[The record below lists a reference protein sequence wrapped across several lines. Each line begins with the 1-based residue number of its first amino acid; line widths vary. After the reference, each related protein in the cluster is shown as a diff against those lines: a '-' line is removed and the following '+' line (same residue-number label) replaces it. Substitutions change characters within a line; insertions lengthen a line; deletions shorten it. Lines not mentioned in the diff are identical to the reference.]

1 MLWRKIHEAAIPFFH
16 DTLADLT
23 AKPLVDGISVPRD
36 VRFTKKTFLAEPI
49 RTVFEPHQQYLA
61 GREPN
66 AAVETNYLAI

>member
-1 MLWRKIHEAAIPFFH
+1 MRLPFPFSTALLQ
-16 DTLADLT
+16 TLPRT

>member
-1 MLWRKIHEAAIPFFH
+1 MRLPFPFSTALLQ
-16 DTLADLT
+16 TLPRT

-36 VRFTKKTFLAEPI
+36 VRFTEKTFLAEPI
-49 RTVFEPHQQYLA
+49 QTVFEPHQQYLA

>member
-1 MLWRKIHEAAIPFFH
+1 MRLPFPFSTALLQ
-16 DTLADLT
+16 TLPRT

-36 VRFTKKTFLAEPI
+36 VRFTFEKTFMAEPI
-49 RTVFEPHQQYLA
+49 RTVFEPHQQCLA